1 MRENWEKGPSLPYI
15 SGIGVGM
22 EQEEEEEE
30 ERAVADNRE
39 RKSVEHGKRQE
50 RNR

>member
-15 SGIGVGM
+15 SGIGVDM
-22 EQEEEEEE
+22 EQE
-30 ERAVADNRE
+30 ERAVADDRE